1 MGLQIFPIKFEGLVK
16 LVELFKGKGVS
27 LIFILTNPL
36 HFSSVICVLQEE
48 PSLMASNQQIYDFY
62 KRIIS
67 EKKRHYINKFLM
79 VVNYSFNHL
88 M

>member
-16 LVELFKGKGVS
+16 LVELFRGKGVS

-36 HFSSVICVLQEE
+36 QFSSVICVLQEE

-79 VVNYSFNHL
+79 LVNYSFNHL